1 MQQHFHASHLFQKLH
16 SLDALTPPCTA
27 CRTTLTCS
35 PSRPRQTLAVALS
48 LIVMGRYL
56 VASWGSHEFLRYT
69 LFVNSTV
76 GFGIFVAQI
85 FYYMTSFKYRYLEV
99 PVSGGMGILAALVV
113 TIKQRLGDV
122 SAAAALA
129 LWAPNPPLPSS
140 NARNI
145 FPSASQTIF
154 PPTCRPSLARIKIRN
169 SFRITLIFE
178 SLRRQPSRRK
188 AYDDDDDDDD
198 D

>member
-1 MQQHFHASHLFQKLH
+1 MSGVTVSVYILQLIFPGLQDFLAIIATNTYGAHSYVWNIFTAGFFNDNIAMVPSLKLQRHSFLARRSASRPLASFPKAAQPRR
-16 SLDALTPPCTA
+16 LDTPPCTA
-27 CRTTLTCS
+27 CRPTLTCS

-69 LFVNSTV
+69 IFVNSAV

-122 SAAAALA
+122 SAAAIAL
-129 LWAPNPPLPSS
+129 S
-140 NARNI
+140 
-145 FPSASQTIF
+145 
-154 PPTCRPSLARIKIRN
+154 CV
-169 SFRITLIFE
+169 
-178 SLRRQPSRRK
+178 
-188 AYDDDDDDDD
+188 
-198 D
+198 